1 MKPAAPKPA
10 PLSADL
16 LRTCLTDMK
25 AGLFWQVLPRLET
38 YGQAPIPTNDHAEQ
52 AAILYALCLAA
63 TGKPERAADILA
75 AVASRHPN
83 SQHPLQDLA
92 ELMITQD
99 RRPEALATGQALL
112 RRTPDDTRIHTTLG
126 SLLVQT
132 GQHDAAISLLKQAV
146 AHAPEATPARSLLA
160 MALTEQGNMQ
170 AALECLHPLPSL
182 PAERAAM
189 LVNIGTILTGQGQME
204 NALRHFDEALTLRSD
219 DARFHFNRS
228 VALLKAGQYDTGWQ
242 AHEWR
247 YALPGHSALPDNAT
261 LPALKGTERLDGQ
274 RVLLVHEE
282 GLGDTLMY
290 LRYVPV
296 LAQRGAQVHL
306 LVPPALSQLCQRVQ
320 GVHTVHV
327 MRDDAPA
334 LPSFDSYC
342 GFISLPRLFLHTQ
355 TPWGVPVPYLHADAT
370 KTQTMAA
377 LLPSGKALRVG
388 LVWGG
393 APRNHTLAAHIV
405 DRRRSLPLN
414 VLEPLGHLPGVALI
428 SLQKGPYAE
437 QMTDPPE
444 GMRLYDPTEALHSM
458 DDTAALIMGLD
469 VVVSVDTSV
478 AHLAG
483 GLGKP
488 VLLMDRY
495 DNCWRWLHG
504 RDDTPW
510 YPNLRI
516 IRQTTPRQWADVISR
531 VAQSL
536 ATMARTRR

>member
-1 MKPAAPKPA
+1 MKPATPKPT
-10 PLSADL
+10 PLSADF
-16 LRTCLTDMK
+16 LRTCLADMK
-25 AGLFWQVLPRLET
+25 AGLFWQVLPRLEA
-38 YGQAPIPTNDHAEQ
+38 YGQLPLPENNHAEQ
-52 AAILYALCLAA
+52 AAILYALGLAA

-92 ELMITQD
+92 ELMIAQD

-112 RRTPDDTRIHTTLG
+112 RRTPDDTRIHATLG

-146 AHAPEATPARSLLA
+146 ALAPEATPARSLLA

-170 AALECLHPLPSL
+170 AALECLHPLPSP

-204 NALRHFDEALTLRSD
+204 KALRHFDEAIALRPD

-247 YALPGHSALPDNAT
+247 HALPGHTALPDNAT
-261 LPALKGTERLDGQ
+261 LPPLKDAERLDGQ

-290 LRYVPV
+290 LRYVPA

-320 GVHTVHV
+320 GVHSVHV

-342 GFISLPRLFLHTQ
+342 GFISLPRLFQHTQ
-355 TPWGVPVPYLHADAT
+355 TPWGAPVPYLHANTA

-405 DRRRSLPLN
+405 DRRRSLPLSA
-414 VLEPLGHLPGVALI
+414 LEPLGRLPGVALI

-444 GMRLYDPTEALHSM
+444 DMRLYDPTEALHSM

-536 ATMARTRR
+536 TAMARTRR